1 MPDVE
6 KETEKGYIMLN
17 SMQMDDSLEIG
28 EVLNISF
35 DRSINF
41 NQNGC
46 GYSGS
51 DHDIMFNLVQPL
63 FLKYKT
69 ASIKEDNPNFCQAT
83 NILFADKYWKVS
95 CKEIGIW
102 EVTRDVAVVGWLGS
116 GAC

>member
-41 NQNGC
+41 N
-46 GYSGS
+46 
-51 DHDIMFNLVQPL
+51 
-63 FLKYKT
+63 
-69 ASIKEDNPNFCQAT
+69 
-83 NILFADKYWKVS
+83 
-95 CKEIGIW
+95 
-102 EVTRDVAVVGWLGS
+102 
-116 GAC
+116 